1 MTFSAQEIE
10 ILFGTAV
17 VFYFVGAVLFLS
29 NLFLKHSRLNTVA
42 IGVSWIGMLA
52 HTASIILRGAA
63 HRMVLFSTPAEGWS
77 LLAWAIA
84 AMYLSLSLRPR
95 LRALGAFALPAAL
108 IGSLIFAI
116 TSEDQGSPVLS
127 NVPYWEWALHVPAS
141 ILSLGAFLLAFA
153 CAVCYLIQDRLLKEK
168 RAGGVLRALPP
179 LSVLDTTSYWL
190 VVLGF
195 CLLTLGMASGA
206 VLAEAAWKNAW
217 LTHAKASTSLVLWL
231 TCGVYL
237 YARGIGRWRGRRTHR
252 MVVVVVVLLVCLYGG
267 AVLLEPRIG

>member
-153 CAVCYLIQDRLLKEK
+153 CAV
-168 RAGGVLRALPP
+168 
-179 LSVLDTTSYWL
+179 
-190 VVLGF
+190 
-195 CLLTLGMASGA
+195 
-206 VLAEAAWKNAW
+206 
-217 LTHAKASTSLVLWL
+217 
-231 TCGVYL
+231 
-237 YARGIGRWRGRRTHR
+237 
-252 MVVVVVVLLVCLYGG
+252 
-267 AVLLEPRIG
+267 